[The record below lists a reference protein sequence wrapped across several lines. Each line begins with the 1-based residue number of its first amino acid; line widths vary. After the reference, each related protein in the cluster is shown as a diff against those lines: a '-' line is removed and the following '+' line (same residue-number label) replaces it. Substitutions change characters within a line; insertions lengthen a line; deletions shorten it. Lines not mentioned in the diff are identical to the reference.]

1 MIDVKPMWG
10 APTDGTVLVAGVGS
24 TLYFV
29 KFYQGT
35 WWQCDG
41 SGVIFWLRS
50 PCHPIGF
57 FNKEEYMNS
66 SSTHEKAF
74 RDFIK
79 ARRGVNVRRW
89 L

>member
-1 MIDVKPMWG
+1 MIDVKPMWE

-35 WWQCDG
+35 WQKCG
-41 SGVIFWLRS
+41 SNGTMSRYDHC
-50 PCHPIGF
+50 CHPIGF
-57 FNKEEYMNS
+57 FYKDEYMRRS
-66 SSTHEKAF
+66 SAHEKAF

-79 ARRGVNVRRW
+79 ARRGVSVRH
-89 L
+89 